1 MIHTSFKTEECQEL
15 QSIKGVPYPAD
26 VKIGQLLT
34 TGPPGSG
41 KSTLVKK
48 IGGWFEEG
56 YIDFAAQG
64 WWRSRML
71 FFTPREIHLGFPF
84 KGHDDSLVVFE
95 KKWFKATP
103 PLELDL
109 ARILIPPAKKKFL
122 PSPDWRN
129 KYIFEFLLL
138 PPEKIFELRKQRSK
152 LETHHIDQWLT
163 FEAVKNQVLI
173 FEKVAHHLHQCGL
186 KIFFREDFDGLPK
199 RFLDKNGNNDHLPV
213 IQPDIRPFKTR
224 HLSMVANFCDY
235 DSLRKGIHLKRGEKI
250 KVRCG
255 EYPIQMTLGEG
266 DYKLQILPENRLGA
280 SFDSLQHPLLIL
292 DPDHYFT
299 EISGFLRLES
309 NSELTI
315 GQDDEEQA
323 AVFKYP
329 QTVATRH
336 VALKRSWNTLTI
348 EDLFSEAGTTIRACP
363 REDMTRISE
372 KRINILQ
379 RIQDIYGGPIRS
391 LSKDNALK
399 TLGEVNQIMAAEA
412 YRALDSRGRPGGVIA
427 LPMDKTPIIVGDL
440 HAQIDNLLK
449 ILSEN
454 VFFDSL
460 EQGKAC
466 MIILGDSVHS
476 EIDGQRENM
485 DTSILMMDL
494 ICKLKIRFPQQVFY
508 LRGNHDSFSPDIM
521 KGGIPQGELWGEA
534 VFNQRGKR
542 YYQEMQ
548 RLYEQLAYV
557 AISEDFIACHA
568 GPPDV
573 KISKP
578 RLINAHKHKKL
589 RNGLIKNRLRRSS
602 YPDGY
607 TKGDVKRLRKALN
620 FKSNTPVIVSH
631 SPLADK
637 GSVWL
642 NAGKIK
648 NHHIVFSG
656 RRNMLS
662 VITRINNKFTPIT
675 YRGEALL
682 GYVDK

>member
-1 MIHTSFKTEECQEL
+1 MIHTSFKTAECREL

-26 VKIGQLLT
+26 VKVGQLLT

-56 YIDFAAQG
+56 YIDFAAHG

-84 KGHDDSLVVFE
+84 KGHEDSLVVFE

-129 KYIFEFLLL
+129 KYVFEFLLL
-138 PPEKIFELRKQRSK
+138 PPEKIFELRKKRSK

-163 FEAVKNQVLI
+163 FEAVKHQVLI
-173 FEKVAHHLHQCGL
+173 FEQVAQHLHQCGL
-186 KIFFREDFDGLPK
+186 RIFFREDFEGPPK
-199 RFLDKNGNNDHLPV
+199 RFIDIDGNNDRLPV
-213 IQPDIRPFKTR
+213 IQPDIRPFQTKPFT
-224 HLSMVANFCDY
+224 MVANFCDY
-235 DSLRKGIHLKRGEKI
+235 DSLQKGIHLIRGDKI

-266 DYKLQILPENRLGA
+266 EYRLQILPENRLDA
-280 SFDSLQHPLLIL
+280 SFDLLQHPLLIL
-292 DPDHYFT
+292 NPDQYFT
-299 EISGFLRLES
+299 EISGFLRLE
-309 NSELTI
+309 NNTEFTI
-315 GQDDEEQA
+315 GQDDDEQMSI
-323 AVFKYP
+323 FKYP
-329 QTVATRH
+329 QTVANRH
-336 VALKRSWNTLTI
+336 VAVKRSWNTLTI
-348 EDLFSEAGTTIRACP
+348 EDLFSEAGTYIQAYP
-363 REDMTRISE
+363 REEMTRISAA
-372 KRINILQ
+372 RINILR
-379 RIQDIYGGPIRS
+379 RIQDVYGGPIRL
-391 LSKDNALK
+391 LSKNNALK
-399 TLGEVNQIMAAEA
+399 TLREVNQIMSAEA
-412 YRALDSRGRPGGVIA
+412 YRDLDYRGLPGGVIE
-427 LPMDKTPIIVGDL
+427 LPMEKTPIIVGDL

-454 VFFDSL
+454 AFFDSL
-460 EQGKAC
+460 EQGRAYLV
-466 MIILGDSVHS
+466 ILGDAVHS
-476 EIDGQRENM
+476 EIDGQRGNM

-494 ICKLKIRFPQQVFY
+494 ICKLKIRFPEQVFY
-508 LRGNHDSFSPDIM
+508 LRGNHDSFSSDII

-534 VFNQRGKR
+534 VLNQRGKR

-557 AISEDFIACHA
+557 AISKDFIACHA
-568 GPPDV
+568 GPPHV
-573 KISKP
+573 KISMR
-578 RLINAHKHKKL
+578 RLINVHKHKKL

-607 TKGDVKRLRKALN
+607 TKGDVKRFRKALN
-620 FKSNTPVIVSH
+620 FNSKTPLIVSH

-656 RRNMLS
+656 RRKLLS
-662 VITRINNKFTPIT
+662 IICRINNKIKPIT

-682 GYVDK
+682 DFVST